1 MLFFSNKLQINW
13 NDSAQLATLVID
25 DQGLVYA
32 NPAKTE
38 LIRVVPNFAGSDFI
52 GGFANVVIPAS
63 VKAITGYVNVTKNTS
78 GGQTTTTTTEA
89 NYGAFQNM
97 ASLTN
102 VTFAS
107 NNVTRIGP
115 MPSKDVQA

>member
-13 NDSAQLATLVID
+13 TNSAQLATLVID

-78 GGQTTTTTTEA
+78 GGQTTTTAEA

-115 MPSKDVQA
+115 MLSKDVQA

>member
-1 MLFFSNKLQINW
+1 M
-13 NDSAQLATLVID
+13 ID

-38 LIRVVPNFAGSDFI
+38 LIGVVPNFAGNDFT
-52 GGFANVVIPAS
+52 GGFANIVIPAS

-78 GGQTTTTTTEA
+78 GGQTTTTTTTEA

-97 ASLTN
+97 TSLTN

-115 MPSKDVQA
+115 MPLKAVQA

>member
-1 MLFFSNKLQINW
+1 M
-13 NDSAQLATLVID
+13 ID

-38 LIRVVPNFAGSDFI
+38 LIGVVPNFAGNDFT

-63 VKAITGYVNVTKNTS
+63 VKAITGYVDVTNPNGSSTAAS
-78 GGQTTTTTTEA
+78 QGT
-89 NYGAFQNM
+89 NHGAFENI

-107 NNVTRIGP
+107 NNVTRIGAK
-115 MPSKDVQA
+115 PSRIAQT

>member
-1 MLFFSNKLQINW
+1 M
-13 NDSAQLATLVID
+13 ID

-38 LIRVVPNFAGSDFI
+38 LIGVVPNFAGNDLT
-52 GGFANVVIPAS
+52 GGFANIVIPAS
-63 VKAITGYVNVTKNTS
+63 VKAITGYVNVTKNGTS
-78 GGQTTTTTTEA
+78 QTPTEA
-89 NYGAFQNM
+89 NHGAFEGM

-107 NNVTRIGP
+107 NNVTRITTAL
-115 MPSKDVQA
+115 SKAVQA

>member
-1 MLFFSNKLQINW
+1 M
-13 NDSAQLATLVID
+13 ID

-38 LIRVVPNFAGSDFI
+38 LIGVVPSFPGDFS

-63 VKAITGYVNVTKNTS
+63 VKAITGYVDVTPTS
-78 GGQTTTTTTEA
+78 GTSPASPGA

-115 MPSKDVQA
+115 MLSKAAQA

>member
-13 NDSAQLATLVID
+13 NDSTQLATLVID

-38 LIRVVPNFAGSDFI
+38 LIGVVPNFPGNDFT

-63 VKAITGYVNVTKNTS
+63 VKAITGYVNVTHPNGTNQNPTNT
-78 GGQTTTTTTEA
+78 
-89 NYGAFQNM
+89 NHGAFEGM

-107 NNVTRIGP
+107 NNVA
-115 MPSKDVQA
+115 DNWW